1 MRVITSRRL
10 LVSLVSLVLAWL
22 PVVAGAQTRT
32 LADVK
37 DFSLEELM
45 TMEIEPVFGASK
57 RLQPVTEAPASVT
70 IITSAE
76 IARYGYRTL
85 ADVLRSVRGF
95 YVTNDRNYSYL
106 GARGF
111 ARLGDFST
119 RILLLV
125 DGHRT
130 NDNIFDQAAIGLE
143 FGIDAAMFD
152 RVEIVRG
159 PSSSLYGTN
168 AVFAVVNVIV
178 RKGADQKGA
187 TAAADVGT
195 FGTRRAY
202 VAVGNTLGSGLDYSL
217 SASYSGSNGPSRL
230 YVPAFDAPETNNGI
244 AERMDGEESGQLF
257 GRVKFA
263 DFTLTGVYGN
273 RVKDVPTA
281 SYGSAFNQPTLQTT
295 DQHGFVEGEYART
308 VKGNRVAL
316 RAYFDR
322 LYYSGAYP
330 RGLTEDG
337 GLANYQDYAIGMWTG
352 AEARLSRTLPWRQE
366 LTIGTELRDNFR
378 QAQGAT
384 SDDSPDANFAIDR
397 SSRAGAVYAQDEIVI
412 HRRVRANVGVRY
424 DAYANFSRLTPR
436 AALIVAP
443 SVRQAFKYLY
453 GTAFRAPNAYE
464 LDYFSA
470 GLRNESLRPETM
482 TSHEFVWELYT
493 RKWLRTSASV
503 YHNRVAQLITLVD
516 DPTTE
521 LNLIWAN
528 HGEAR
533 AEGLELEGEW
543 RFARFESLASYA
555 FQHTTDL
562 ETMDRVTNSPRHVAK
577 IRFSTP
583 GPVPGSTIAVENQ
596 YLSSRTTLAGNT
608 TAPASIANITF
619 VEPVGRRIDV
629 VAAVRNMFNA
639 RYADPGSEE
648 HRQDVIEQDGR
659 TFTVRLRWR
668 FWIR

>member
-1 MRVITSRRL
+1 M
-10 LVSLVSLVLAWL
+10 LACL
-22 PVVAGAQTRT
+22 PVTAGAQTRT
-32 LADVK
+32 VADLR
-37 DFSLEELM
+37 DLSLEELM
-45 TMEIEPVFGASK
+45 SIEVEPVFGASK

-70 IITSAE
+70 IVTGAE

-125 DGHRT
+125 DGHRM
-130 NDNIFDQAAIGLE
+130 NDNVFDQAAIGLE
-143 FGIDAAMFD
+143 FGLDAAMFE

-178 RKGADQKGA
+178 RKGAEQKGA
-187 TAAADVGT
+187 TAAADAGT
-195 FGTRRAY
+195 FGTRRAH
-202 VAVGNTLGSGLDYSL
+202 VAVGNTLASGLDYSL
-217 SASYSGSNGPSRL
+217 SASYSGSNGPARL
-230 YVPAFDAPETNNGI
+230 YVPAFDSPETNNGI

-273 RVKDVPTA
+273 RVKDIPTA

-308 VKGNRVAL
+308 VKGNQVAL

-322 LYYSGAYP
+322 LYYSGTYP

-337 GLANYQDYAIGMWTG
+337 AVVNYQDYASGLWTG
-352 AEARLSRTLPWRQE
+352 AEARLSRNLPWRQG

-397 SSRAGAVYAQDEIVI
+397 SSRAAAVYAQDEIVI
-412 HRRVRANVGVRY
+412 HRFVRVNVGARY
-424 DAYANFSRLTPR
+424 DAYAQFSRVTPR
-436 AALIVAP
+436 AAVIVTP
-443 SVRQAFKYLY
+443 SARQSFKYLY

-470 GLRNESLRPETM
+470 GVRNETLRPETM
-482 TSHEFVWELYT
+482 TSHEIVWEGYT

-503 YHNRVAQLITLVD
+503 YRNRVAQLITLVE

-528 HGEAR
+528 HGQVR
-533 AEGLELEGEW
+533 GEGLELEGEW
-543 RFARFESLASYA
+543 RFKRFEGLASYA
-555 FQHTTDL
+555 FQHTTNL
-562 ETMDRVTNSPRHVAK
+562 ETLDHVTNSPRHLAK

-583 GPVPGSTIAVENQ
+583 GPVRGIHDC
-596 YLSSRTTLAGNT
+596 R
-608 TAPASIANITF
+608 
-619 VEPVGRRIDV
+619 
-629 VAAVRNMFNA
+629 
-639 RYADPGSEE
+639 
-648 HRQDVIEQDGR
+648 
-659 TFTVRLRWR
+659 
-668 FWIR
+668 

>member
-1 MRVITSRRL
+1 MRVITSRRI
-10 LVSLVSLVLAWL
+10 LVFLMLACL
-22 PVVAGAQTRT
+22 PVPAGAQTGT
-32 LADVK
+32 SADLGVL
-37 DFSLEELM
+37 SIEELM
-45 TMEIEPVFGASK
+45 RIEIEPVFGASK

-70 IITSAE
+70 IVTGAE

-125 DGHRT
+125 DGHRM
-130 NDNIFDQAAIGLE
+130 NDNVFDQAAIGLE
-143 FGIDAAMFD
+143 FGLDAAMFE

-159 PSSSLYGTN
+159 PSSALYGTN

-178 RKGADQKGA
+178 RKGGEQKGA
-187 TAAADVGT
+187 TAAADLGT
-195 FGTRRAY
+195 FGTRRAH
-202 VAVGNTLGSGLDYSL
+202 VAVGNTLASGLDYSL
-217 SASYSGSNGPSRL
+217 SASYSGSNGPARL
-230 YVPAFDAPETNNGI
+230 YIPAFDAPETNNGI
-244 AERMDGEESGQLF
+244 VERMDGEESAQLF

-273 RVKDVPTA
+273 RVKDIPTA
-281 SYGSAFNQPTLQTT
+281 AYGSAFNQPTLQTT

-308 VKGNRVAL
+308 VKGNQVAL
-316 RAYFDR
+316 RAYLDR
-322 LYYSGAYP
+322 LYYSGTYP
-330 RGLTEDG
+330 RGRMEDG
-337 GLANYQDYAIGMWTG
+337 AFANYRDYASGLWTG
-352 AEARLSRTLPWRQE
+352 TEARLSRNLPWRQE
-366 LTIGTELRDNFR
+366 LTIGTELRNNFR

-397 SSRAGAVYAQDEIVI
+397 SSRAAAVYAQDEMVI
-412 HRRVRANVGVRY
+412 HRLVRASVGARY
-424 DAYANFSRLTPR
+424 DAYAQFSRLTPR
-436 AALIVAP
+436 AAVIVTSSA
-443 SVRQAFKYLY
+443 RQAFKYLY

-470 GLRNESLRPETM
+470 GVRNKSLRPETM
-482 TSHEFVWELYT
+482 TSHEVVWERYT
-493 RKWLRTSASV
+493 RNWLRTSASV
-503 YHNRVAQLITLVD
+503 YRNRVAQLITLVG

-521 LNLIWAN
+521 LNLTWAN
-528 HGEAR
+528 DGDVR

-543 RFARFESLASYA
+543 RFKQFESLASYA

-562 ETMDRVTNSPRHVAK
+562 ETLDRMTNSPRHMAK

-608 TAPASIANITF
+608 VDPASLANVTF

-629 VAAVRNMFNA
+629 VAAVRNVFNA

-659 TFTVRLRWR
+659 TFTVGLRWR

>member
-1 MRVITSRRL
+1 MKVITSRPI
-10 LVSLVSLVLAWL
+10 LVFLMLACL
-22 PVVAGAQTRT
+22 PVTAGAQTGASAYVRG
-32 LADVK
+32 L
-37 DFSLEELM
+37 SLEDLM
-45 TMEIEPVFGASK
+45 RIEVEPVFGASK

-70 IITSAE
+70 IVTGAE
-76 IARYGYRTL
+76 IARYGHRTL

-125 DGHRT
+125 DGHRM
-130 NDNIFDQAAIGLE
+130 NDNIFDQAAIGPE
-143 FGIDAAMFD
+143 FGLDAAMFE

-178 RKGADQKGA
+178 RKGAEQNGA
-187 TAAADVGT
+187 TAAADAGT
-195 FGTRRAY
+195 FGTRRAH
-202 VAVGNTLGSGLDYSL
+202 VAVGNTLANGLDYSL
-217 SASYSGSNGPSRL
+217 SASYSGSNGPARL
-230 YVPAFDAPETNNGI
+230 YIPAFDAPETNNGI
-244 AERMDGEESGQLF
+244 AERMDGEESGQLL

-263 DFTLTGVYGN
+263 NFTLTGVYGN
-273 RVKDVPTA
+273 RVKDIPTA

-308 VKGNRVAL
+308 VKGNEVAL
-316 RAYFDR
+316 RAYLDR
-322 LYYSGAYP
+322 LYYSGTYP

-337 GLANYQDYAIGMWTG
+337 ALQNYQDYASGMWTG
-352 AEARLSRTLPWRQE
+352 AEARLSRNLPWRQT

-397 SSRAGAVYAQDEIVI
+397 SSRAAAVYAQDEITI
-412 HRRVRANVGVRY
+412 HRLVRANVGARY
-424 DAYANFSRLTPR
+424 DAYAQFSRLTPR
-436 AALIVAP
+436 AAVILTP
-443 SVRQAFKYLY
+443 SARQVFKYLY

-470 GLRNESLRPETM
+470 GVRNESLRPETM
-482 TSHEFVWELYT
+482 TSHEIVWEGYT
-493 RKWLRTSASV
+493 GKWLRTSASV
-503 YHNRVAQLITLVD
+503 YRNRVAQLVTLVE

-533 AEGLELEGEW
+533 GQGLELEGEW
-543 RFARFESLASYA
+543 RFKRFESLVSYA

-562 ETMDRVTNSPRHVAK
+562 ETLDRVTNSPRHVAK

-608 TAPASIANITF
+608 VDPASIANVPF
-619 VEPVGRRIDV
+619 VEPLGRGIEV
-629 VAAVRNMFNA
+629 VAAVRNLFNT
-639 RYADPGSEE
+639 RYGDPGSEE

-659 TFTVRLRWR
+659 TVTVGLRWKLR
-668 FWIR
+668 SR